1 MFMSYDIPWECKT
14 LVATDC
20 AGMGL
25 HVSDIDVVINVGKS
39 SNANTILIYIIP
51 IQIRCT

>member
-1 MFMSYDIPWECKT
+1 MYTFSHCRV

-25 HVSDIDVVINVGKS
+25 DVADIDMVINVGKLLKY
-39 SNANTILIYIIP
+39 NNDIN
-51 IQIRCT
+51 IQILRCP